1 MGQFPLARL
10 DQHVAQLP
18 DALGVIRQCHAVL
31 GFLQLELNLTDV
43 ASVSRSAIIVPDP
56 LPPPASLPARS
67 GS

>member
-31 GFLQLELNLTDV
+31 GFLQLE
-43 ASVSRSAIIVPDP
+43 RSDDT
-56 LPPPASLPARS
+56 
-67 GS
+67 G